1 MKWYE
6 KQYNI
11 NNALVTLTGTF
22 EDSEIKID
30 ALIQTKDGSSNLQT
44 IYKKPINMWVY
55 QDIIAE
61 DVLAKYQGMIKKCEQ
76 KLPILIERIELKKR
90 I

>member
-44 IYKKPINMWVY
+44 IYK
-55 QDIIAE
+55 
-61 DVLAKYQGMIKKCEQ
+61 
-76 KLPILIERIELKKR
+76 
-90 I
+90 